1 MEDGRGV
8 GCVVDGGFVELP
20 NNTVYVE
27 MKNESNV

>member
-1 MEDGRGV
+1 MDAGSV
-8 GCVVDGGFVELP
+8 ASSILDFVELP